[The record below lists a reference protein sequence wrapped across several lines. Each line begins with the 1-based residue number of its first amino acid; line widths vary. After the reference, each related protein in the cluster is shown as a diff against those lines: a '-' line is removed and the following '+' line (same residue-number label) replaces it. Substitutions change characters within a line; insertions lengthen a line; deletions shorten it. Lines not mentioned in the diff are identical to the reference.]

1 MQLIG
6 ESQQQIE
13 AAAAAEMQRK
23 SQEYMQEILRL
34 LSSRILVVTRRFNRK
49 EEGQPMIGT
58 VSKTTLG
65 TMIKKQLQI
74 WMPHE
79 MILMNQPIA
88 SYGEFKIPLNLKGTI
103 TPVLQAAEN
112 TTC

>member
-34 LSSRILVVTRRFNRK
+34 LSSRILV
-49 EEGQPMIGT
+49 
-58 VSKTTLG
+58 
-65 TMIKKQLQI
+65 
-74 WMPHE
+74 
-79 MILMNQPIA
+79 
-88 SYGEFKIPLNLKGTI
+88 
-103 TPVLQAAEN
+103 
-112 TTC
+112 

>member
-1 MQLIG
+1 MLQ
-6 ESQQQIE
+6 
-13 AAAAAEMQRK
+13 
-23 SQEYMQEILRL
+23 
-34 LSSRILVVTRRFNRK
+34 VVTRRFNRK

-88 SYGEFKIPLNLKGTI
+88 SYGEFKIPLNLKGTDGQQLELTVDVRKTWRI
-103 TPVLQAAEN
+103 KS
-112 TTC
+112 